1 MAFHLHLLLLLWLW
15 IWTLQSRSGDNLFS
29 IHAEDFRF
37 CEKDAQSD
45 KMCTSKREREKQDC
59 VSPKAYR
66 YVFSPPCVCVFT
78 KYKHVG
84 CQLLFALSTEKMCA
98 YFRHRFEYSLQRF
111 SPELW
116 HRCVP
121 LKALSF
127 QNIFSLGRTG
137 WRTKDKVA
145 GQLLKSLQYE
155 ISGAQSYQPVG
166 MI

>member
-1 MAFHLHLLLLLWLW
+1 MAFHLHLLPLLWLW
-15 IWTLQSRSGDNLFS
+15 IWTLQSRFGDDLFS
-29 IHAEDFRF
+29 IHAENFRF
-37 CEKDAQSD
+37 CEKEAQSD
-45 KMCTSKREREKQDC
+45 KICTSKRERTKTVWVQRHIDM
-59 VSPKAYR
+59 Y
-66 YVFSPPCVCVFT
+66 FHLLVCVFT

-84 CQLLFALSTEKMCA
+84 CQLLFALNTEKMCA

-111 SPELW
+111 SPKLW
-116 HRCVP
+116 HLCIP

-155 ISGAQSYQPVG
+155 ISGAQSYQPVR

>member
-1 MAFHLHLLLLLWLW
+1 MAVNLNASEQIWRQFIFYTYWKFQILWEGCTVRQNKYFKERERNEIVWVQRHIDMYFHLL
-15 IWTLQSRSGDNLFS
+15 
-29 IHAEDFRF
+29 
-37 CEKDAQSD
+37 
-45 KMCTSKREREKQDC
+45 
-59 VSPKAYR
+59 V
-66 YVFSPPCVCVFT
+66 CVCVFT

-98 YFRHRFEYSLQRF
+98 YFRHHFEYSLQRF

-116 HRCVP
+116 HLCIP
-121 LKALSF
+121 LKASF
-127 QNIFSLGRTG
+127 QNIFSPGRTG

-145 GQLLKSLQYE
+145 GQLLKRLQYE